1 MMKLIMTVF
10 RITCLSCMFCKTNSI
25 EGNTVYDFLAA
36 CVNGYVFCRSTN
48 RCFRIDYHSTTW
60 DKALEI
66 CQDDGGYLATF
77 AEDIPDLA
85 WIDKQL
91 NLGGMWVKHCPRE
104 AQIFVRNRI
113 LCWYRFIY
121 GHIIYMLFYIYYR
134 M

>member
-1 MMKLIMTVF
+1 MMTVF
-10 RITCLSCMFCKTNSI
+10 MTVYRITCMFCKTNFI

-48 RCFRIDYHSTTW
+48 RCFRIDYHSSTW

-77 AEDIPDLA
+77 AEDIPDLV

-91 NLGGMWVKHCPRE
+91 NLGGMRVMHCPRE
-104 AQIFVRNRI
+104 AQIFSQFA
-113 LCWYRFIY
+113 C
-121 GHIIYMLFYIYYR
+121 
-134 M
+134 